1 MKRFNLFF
9 AVLFIVALTNG
20 YAGITYS
27 SDPRFTDEKLQV
39 IEKNLRCALESES
52 FGLQTSASQVIRD
65 VKSLVPRYEFSSLII
80 PLMRIV
86 KDESAQPAN
95 RILAVLALHDLRSE
109 RGDFAIK
116 RVGMFA
122 DVGQLKHL
130 CMWLVPM
137 SGNSPVVTNGVG
149 IQYGLRIDEQG
160 RWSTERIDQP

>member
-9 AVLFIVALTNG
+9 AVLFVIAWTNG
-20 YAGITYS
+20 YAGSTYS

-39 IEKNLRCALESES
+39 IEKSLRCALESEN

-65 VKSLVPRYEFSSLII
+65 VKSLVPRYEFSSLVI

-86 KDESAQPAN
+86 KDEAAQPAN
-95 RILAVLALHDLRSE
+95 RILAVLALHDLGSE

-116 RVGMFA
+116 RVGKFA

-130 CMWLVPM
+130 CMALTPM
-137 SGNSPVVTNGVG
+137 SDNSTAEAERLG
-149 IQYGLRIDEQG
+149 ILYGWRVDDHG
-160 RWSTERIDQP
+160 R